1 MHGLCGKKDIQG
13 PRYLFAYKQ
22 VFAKV
27 VQLRIQK
34 SSCLEMLNTSSFS
47 WGNRTILLNVRMNKV
62 VPISR
67 NMCHDGLGIG

>member
-1 MHGLCGKKDIQG
+1 MGYVVRKTYRD
-13 PRYLFAYKQ
+13 RVTYLLISKCSRRSSSYGFK
-22 VFAKV
+22 KV
-27 VQLRIQK
+27 VVWK
-34 SSCLEMLNTSSFS
+34 CLNTSSFS